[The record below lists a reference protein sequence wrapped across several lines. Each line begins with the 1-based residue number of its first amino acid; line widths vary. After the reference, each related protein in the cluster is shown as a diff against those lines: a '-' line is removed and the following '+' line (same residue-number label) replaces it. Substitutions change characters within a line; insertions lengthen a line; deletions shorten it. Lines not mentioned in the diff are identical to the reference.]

1 MNAGPID
8 TTAEGSP
15 STRDVA
21 CFSMVSARDPTYERL
36 PKTAAPWWTVR
47 HHLGSSTTCVEARSL
62 RATTSRLSE
71 RIVQSLSSLGAGM
84 RRFHEAPAATVAA
97 SKAPQLL
104 DDRRTATTTRR
115 APGPIQARGIR

>member
-1 MNAGPID
+1 MSRQTERAFR
-8 TTAEGSP
+8 EL
-15 STRDVA
+15 
-21 CFSMVSARDPTYERL
+21 ARRPTYERL
-36 PKTAAPWWTVR
+36 PKTSALVWTVR
-47 HHLGSSTTCVEARSL
+47 HHLESSTTCEEARAL

-84 RRFHEAPAATVAA
+84 RRFHEAPAAAVAA